1 MKFPS
6 QAWFAALQEEAA
18 EKPDRY
24 RRLGFT
30 EATVGVKI
38 EPSNGDAGSGYVLD
52 FHGYGCRSV
61 AQSDQ
66 PEATADFVLA
76 GPYSAWKEMIE
87 NIRENGEADL
97 SHTLNVLTM
106 PGVPLKL
113 QADDQLKADLF
124 FRYNSTLQEFFNGAA
139 AVETEFSA

>member
-1 MKFPS
+1 MQFPS
-6 QAWFAALQEEAA
+6 KAWFSELQEKAA
-18 EKPDRY
+18 ARPDRY

-38 EPSNGDAGSGYVLD
+38 DAVNGGKPKGYVLD

-61 AQSDQ
+61 KESAK
-66 PEATADFVLA
+66 PEAEADFVLA
-76 GPYSAWKEMIE
+76 GPYGAWKEMIE
-87 NIRENGEADL
+87 NIRANGEADL
-97 SHTLNVLTM
+97 SHTLNVLSM

-124 FRYNSTLQEFFNGAA
+124 FRFNGTLQEFFNGAA
-139 AVETEFSA
+139 DVETEFSR

>member
-6 QAWFAALQEEAA
+6 QAWFAALQEKAAARAERYHQLGFAEAA
-18 EKPDRY
+18 
-24 RRLGFT
+24 
-30 EATVGVKI
+30 VGVKI
-38 EPSNGDAGSGYVLD
+38 EPSNGGAAKGFVLD
-52 FHGYGCRSV
+52 FHGYGCRNIV
-61 AQSDQ
+61 ESDA
-66 PEATADFVLA
+66 PEAEADFVLS
-76 GPYSAWKEMIE
+76 GPYPAWKEMIE
-87 NIRENGEADL
+87 NIRQNGEADL

-139 AVETEFSA
+139 ALETEFID